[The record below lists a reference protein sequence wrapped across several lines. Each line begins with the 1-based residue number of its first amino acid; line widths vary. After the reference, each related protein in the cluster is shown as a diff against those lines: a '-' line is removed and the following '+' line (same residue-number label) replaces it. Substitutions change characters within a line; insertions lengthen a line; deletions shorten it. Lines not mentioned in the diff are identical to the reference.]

1 MVQRVERPSRFEPS
15 NRTVHYR
22 IPSTFSPFSQFSSP
36 IRCPGSKTERNFHI
50 ILFIVSL
57 IVPLL
62 ILIICYSS
70 VYCLIRSIQ
79 NDVNGVGE
87 RNSGNRHVARNTLN
101 NIAILLLCYVVCWL
115 PFHIYR
121 LLNSIG
127 FDVSK
132 FQHTHALKKS
142 TQFDQ
147 ILKIMIHAAKL
158 KM

>member
-1 MVQRVERPSRFEPS
+1 MLIHRPE
-15 NRTVHYR
+15 NRIFVAELHN
-22 IPSTFSPFSQFSSP
+22 PFWYILSHP
-36 IRCPGSKTERNFHI
+36 ILDI
-50 ILFIVSL
+50 FIWTTAGIVTIFLVSL

-101 NIAILLLCYVVCWL
+101 NIAILVLCYVVCWL
-115 PFHIYR
+115 PFHIYM

-132 FQHTHALKKS
+132 F
-142 TQFDQ
+142 
-147 ILKIMIHAAKL
+147 KL
-158 KM
+158 L